1 MKGQIDRM
9 KIFSKQIEK
18 ANEKECD
25 MIILGDVNLC
35 TTKWK
40 NEDFTYKTVAN
51 ILINTLTQQGLEVRD
66 VGPTYY
72 SDHIQRNG
80 LICTLFLFCY

>member
-1 MKGQIDRM
+1 
-9 KIFSKQIEK
+9 
-18 ANEKECD
+18 

-40 NEDFTYKTVAN
+40 NEDFTDETVAN

-72 SDHIQRNG
+72 SDHIQSILAPKVALVGKNLLAEAPANRYDYTFPLN
-80 LICTLFLFCY
+80 YV